1 MNILIGYDGSESS
14 DAALDDLKLAGLPR
28 EANALVVSV
37 SDPLVVSRPVEE
49 VLAQA
54 MPSGKVMLVPSGS
67 QLNVER
73 VLDTQGLALKAAD
86 PLLCDRFVCKGEGL
100 RQDELVVHLQQP
112 IQHAGTSEWRIFF
125 D

>member
-1 MNILIGYDGSESS
+1 MMEAEYSLLIEEAVQSIVDVGFDRTTRFVGG
-14 DAALDDLKLAGLPR
+14 LD
-28 EANALVVSV
+28 
-37 SDPLVVSRPVEE
+37 
-49 VLAQA
+49 
-54 MPSGKVMLVPSGS
+54 
-67 QLNVER
+67 
-73 VLDTQGLALKAAD
+73 LALKAAD